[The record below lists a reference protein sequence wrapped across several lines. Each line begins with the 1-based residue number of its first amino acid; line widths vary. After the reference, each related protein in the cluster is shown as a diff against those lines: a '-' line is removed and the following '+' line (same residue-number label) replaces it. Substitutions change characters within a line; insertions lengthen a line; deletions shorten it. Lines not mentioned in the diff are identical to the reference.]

1 MCNDFFNPLADS
13 EPIISRELQF
23 LNKHAD
29 LCRKLIYLV
38 FFFQKIQMC
47 WNYDK
52 VNITSIVSKIPAA
65 VLRHVLTSPKQLNK
79 IKVIC
84 PLISYLLS
92 YTEFFTRKGIKT
104 HFLIFF
110 YAPVLIIITVKEK
123 CFLFQVIYSMQ
134 ICCLCDVSAWRR
146 NAAIE
151 NKINQFRTQIR
162 TLKVRHCKFL
172 EIKLQ
177 ICVMI
182 MFCRSNVKIDLL
194 IEHFGRPHMV
204 VLGIIEYDSYS
215 NIASN

>member
-52 VNITSIVSKIPAA
+52 VNNTIIVSKIPSA

-110 YAPVLIIITVKEK
+110 FMLLFDNYNCKRKMLFISSVL
-123 CFLFQVIYSMQ
+123 F
-134 ICCLCDVSAWRR
+134 
-146 NAAIE
+146 NA
-151 NKINQFRTQIR
+151 
-162 TLKVRHCKFL
+162 
-172 EIKLQ
+172 
-177 ICVMI
+177 
-182 MFCRSNVKIDLL
+182 DLL
-194 IEHFGRPHMV
+194 FMWRQRMAE
-204 VLGIIEYDSYS
+204 ECS
-215 NIASN
+215 NRKQN

>member
-13 EPIISRELQF
+13 ERIISRELQF

-38 FFFQKIQMC
+38 FFFKKIQMC

-84 PLISYLLS
+84 PLIYLLS

-104 HFLIFF
+104 HFLLKKISCACFDN
-110 YAPVLIIITVKEK
+110 YNCKRKMLLISSD
-123 CFLFQVIYSMQ
+123 LF
-134 ICCLCDVSAWRR
+134 
-146 NAAIE
+146 NA
-151 NKINQFRTQIR
+151 
-162 TLKVRHCKFL
+162 
-172 EIKLQ
+172 
-177 ICVMI
+177 
-182 MFCRSNVKIDLL
+182 DLL
-194 IEHFGRPHMV
+194 FMWRQRMAE
-204 VLGIIEYDSYS
+204 ECS
-215 NIASN
+215 NRKQN